1 MTSDTARTQ
10 SLGGWDGGAH
20 RSPAHAANTA
30 RNAQAM
36 WWRTA
41 RWRPART
48 ALWRLLDRHVAP
60 ENVVAVIGAGNAHDL
75 PLRRLRHRA
84 GHVDLVDLD
93 EAALRRAQ
101 RRLLARRRAVRLIV
115 EDVTFGRADAI
126 SRAALSGHA
135 PPRDWPTSSPLA
147 EGYDVVVA
155 DLLFT
160 QLLYPALTHAGLPA
174 ATIGDTLQRDGQPLT
189 DDVVAWLHA
198 SAPDGLVIHVHDL
211 LGWWPGHPQ
220 PFTLDDVL
228 ALAEQDPDAALQLA
242 QRGNLPSGCDPRTAS
257 RALGAE
263 IIDTAFWRWPFAPGV
278 DYLVCA
284 TVARSQTGASRRA
297 GR

>member
-1 MTSDTARTQ
+1 
-10 SLGGWDGGAH
+10 
-20 RSPAHAANTA
+20 
-30 RNAQAM
+30 M

-48 ALWRLLDRHVAP
+48 ALWRLLDRHVAS
-60 ENVVAVIGAGNAHDL
+60 ESLVAVIGAGNAHDL
-75 PLRRLRHRA
+75 PLRRLRRRA

-101 RRLLARRRAVRLIV
+101 RRLLARRRAVRSIV
-115 EDVTFGRADAI
+115 GDVTFGRADAI

-135 PPRDWPTSSPLA
+135 APRDWPTARAPA
-147 EGYDVVVA
+147 PGYDVVVA

-160 QLLYPALTHAGLPA
+160 QLLYPALTDAGLPA
-174 ATIGDTLQRDGQPLT
+174 STIGDTLQRHGQPLT

-220 PFTLDDVL
+220 PFSLDDVL
-228 ALAEQDPDAALQLA
+228 ALAEHDPDAALELA
-242 QRGNLPSGCDPRTAS
+242 QQGNVPSGCDPRAAS
-257 RALGAE
+257 LALGADLIE
-263 IIDTAFWRWPFAPGV
+263 TAFWRWPFAPRI

-284 TVARSQTGASRRA
+284 TVARSQAGAHRGSREPRSPDSA
-297 GR
+297 GLPSSSHAIWARK